1 MWFLWCFLTFLVV
14 IFSTSQ
20 LIAYVISFIRYPY
33 MMEGMHKKDVQCIV
47 GGLILHSVITIV
59 WTVTVCVISS
69 IRQHWI
75 AIITTVVIGIILS
88 IIGIRTDDKL
98 KHNFG
103 EVTGYNRRHEIER
116 KLSSLIGM
124 LKSKIKPL
132 EELEDSKSDKDGL
145 SLEDISMMD
154 LLDDEEQEEELLEE
168 QEDEGLSFDDFE
180 ELDD

>member
-103 EVTGYNRRHEIER
+103 EVTGYNRRQRIEQ

-124 LKSKIKPL
+124 LKSKIKP
-132 EELEDSKSDKDGL
+132 LEDSKSDKDGL

-154 LLDDEEQEEELLEE
+154 LLDDEEQE
-168 QEDEGLSFDDFE
+168 DEGLSFDDFE